1 MLKMKGG
8 TESSMVYWIFTLFI
22 IVSVIAIIAGTV
34 EASVNRVALTVDG
47 AGEAYV
53 AQALAYQISQS
64 GTSRSYLDEP
74 SEEFEP
80 AEEVTNHLTPEAEA
94 RYERLEDLDGWCVRE
109 ESGFYPRE
117 HTLLTNYFIRVSDG
131 DDVECVDSDI
141 ENAPGMFTSIFVEL
155 GDHQIEDMQVY
166 EVTPGN

>member
-1 MLKMKGG
+1 MRKGG

-34 EASVNRVALTVDG
+34 EASVNRVALNVDG
-47 AGEAYV
+47 AGEAYI
-53 AQALAYQISQS
+53 AQALAYKMSHS

-74 SEEFEP
+74 SEELEP
-80 AEEVTNHLTPEAEA
+80 AEDVTHHLSADAEG

-109 ESGFYPRE
+109 KTGFYPRE
-117 HTLLTNYFIRVSDG
+117 HSLITNYFVRVGSG
-131 DDVECVDSDI
+131 DVECVESNI
-141 ENAPGMFTSIFVEL
+141 ENAPGMFTSIFVEY
-155 GDHQIEDMQVY
+155 GDHQIEDMQAY